1 MSDTQT
7 AESPTST
14 QAKTATSNGKTR
26 GPKTHGR
33 RTAAQPPQAA
43 AAPAKSAQAAP
54 AKRVPS
60 SATAQTPAV
69 TGQHPLTIGLFE
81 TFRAPGETWTLDDT
95 VTWLE
100 AAAASLKLVYK
111 FKGSITVTGTP
122 AG

>member
-14 QAKTATSNGKTR
+14 QPKTGTSNGKTR
-26 GPKTHGR
+26 GAGTHSR
-33 RTAAQPPQAA
+33 RAAAQPPQAA
-43 AAPAKSAQAAP
+43 APAKSTQDARIKRTPAA
-54 AKRVPS
+54 
-60 SATAQTPAV
+60 ATAQTPVA

-81 TFRAPGETWTLDDT
+81 TFRAPGEKWTLDDT

-122 AG
+122 AA